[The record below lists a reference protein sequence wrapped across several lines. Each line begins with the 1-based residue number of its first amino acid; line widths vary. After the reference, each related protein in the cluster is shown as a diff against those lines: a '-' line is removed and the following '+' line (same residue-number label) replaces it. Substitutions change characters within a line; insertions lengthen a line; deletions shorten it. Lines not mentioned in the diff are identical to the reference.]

1 MATDIVQSLFGVTP
15 DMYDQV
21 QQAQADARALQYAKL
36 NPFEQA
42 NFAIGRGA
50 SMLGGAIGRSLGGED
65 PERRKIQLQQQLLSG
80 VDLSNPTSL
89 IQGAKDAN
97 NMGLSVLASNLVDR
111 AKALQ
116 ESSGR
121 VAAQQAQLL
130 TAMQP
135 PKVTGDERYI
145 NILQN
150 LETIYASGKEP
161 TATQLSLGNMAGQM
175 LSKPRSFLDA
185 ASGQMITQPATDPSK
200 AFPLTFKAMGVST
213 EGGVTTV
220 PKPTVQQ
227 ATTGNLP
234 SGSQTEIGVIDANL
248 TKLEQSG
255 PELQS
260 FLGSLKSN
268 EVKYNAKDNTFDFL
282 GAIIPPAFGFKERG
296 GQVKKDEIK
305 RALTERVNTLLL
317 MAKGTQTEGDATRA
331 KDQIASD
338 TTFLSQAR
346 MIGAIEGLERTEKK
360 LQAELLAKKRALQ
373 SKGRTDE
380 PGVTTA
386 KPTEEKAV
394 VAPVNQA
401 TPSAPK
407 QPSAPAGLT
416 REQKIQRFIEFNGGR
431 PTRQEAEQALRNAG
445 KL

>member
-1 MATDIVQSLFGVTP
+1 MATDIVPSLFGLTP
-15 DMYDQV
+15 EMYQQN
-21 QQAQADARALQYAKL
+21 QQARIDAQALQFAKL
-36 NPFEQA
+36 DPFERA
-42 NFAIGRGA
+42 NYGISRGA
-50 SMLGGAIGRSLGGED
+50 NMLAGAIGRSFGGED
-65 PERRKIQLQQQLLSG
+65 PEETKIRMQQQLLSG
-80 VDLSNPTSL
+80 IDLSDPTSL

-97 NMGLSVLASNLVDR
+97 SMGLSQLSLNLVDR

-135 PKVTGDERYI
+135 PKLTGDERYM
-145 NILQN
+145 NILQTV
-150 LETIYASGKEP
+150 EGIYQAGGEP
-161 TATQLSLGNMAGQM
+161 SATQKSAANMAGQL
-175 LSKPRSFLDA
+175 LSKPRSYLDA

-200 AFPLTFKAMGVST
+200 AYPLTFGAMRVST
-213 EGGVTTV
+213 EGGATIV

-248 TKLEQSG
+248 TKLEQSR

-360 LQAELLAKKRALQ
+360 LEAELLAKKTALQ
-373 SKGRTDE
+373 SQGKTEE
-380 PGVTTA
+380 PGVPTA
-386 KPTEEKAV
+386 KPAEAKPSP
-394 VAPVNQA
+394 APSQA
-401 TPSAPK
+401 APAPAK
-407 QPSAPAGLT
+407 QTSSPAGLT
-416 REQKIQRFIEFNGGR
+416 REQKIQRFIEFNGGK
-431 PTRQEAEQALRNAG
+431 PTREEAIQFLRKAG
-445 KL
+445 QI

>member
-1 MATDIVQSLFGVTP
+1 MAIVPTLFGMTP
-15 DMYDQV
+15 EMYDQT
-21 QQAQADARALQYAKL
+21 QQSNIDAQALQYAKL
-36 NPFEQA
+36 DPFERASYGISRSA
-42 NFAIGRGA
+42 NMLAGA
-50 SMLGGAIGRSLGGED
+50 LGRSLGGVD
-65 PERRKIQLQQQLLSG
+65 PEREKIIMQQDLLSTL
-80 VDLSNPTSL
+80 DLSDTASL
-89 IQGAKDAN
+89 LEGARRAN
-97 NMGLSVLASNLVDR
+97 QMRLPQLASNLVDR
-111 AKALQ
+111 AKALE
-116 ESSGR
+116 ESSGK
-121 VAAQQAQLL
+121 VAAQNAQLL

-135 PKVTGDERYI
+135 QKLTGDERYM
-145 NILQN
+145 NILQTV
-150 LETIYASGKEP
+150 EGIYQAGGEP
-161 TATQLSLGNMAGQM
+161 SATQKSAANMAGQL
-175 LSKPRSFLDA
+175 LSKPRSYLDA

-200 AFPLTFKAMGVST
+200 AYPLTFKAMGVST

-282 GAIIPPAFGFKERG
+282 GAIIPPAFGFKEKG

-360 LQAELLAKKRALQ
+360 LQAELLAKKGSLQ
-373 SKGRTDE
+373 LQGKTDA
-380 PGVTTA
+380 PGVSSA
-386 KPTEEKAV
+386 KSTEEKAV

-401 TPSAPK
+401 APSAPK

-431 PTRQEAEQALRNAG
+431 PTRQEAEQALLKAG